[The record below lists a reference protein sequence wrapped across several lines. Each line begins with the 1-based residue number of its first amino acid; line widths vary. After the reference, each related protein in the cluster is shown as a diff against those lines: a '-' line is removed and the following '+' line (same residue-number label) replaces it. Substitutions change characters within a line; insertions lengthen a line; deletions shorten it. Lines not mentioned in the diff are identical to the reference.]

1 MLSTKSKTDDNL
13 NAVYGINGK
22 GLDRSQ
28 DTVVVKETKSATEA
42 KTTGSLGKYS
52 SKGSPAFKYGTQLF
66 GLPYQFLDRVDKRFP
81 KISK

>member
-1 MLSTKSKTDDNL
+1 MLTSKSKTDDNL

-42 KTTGSLGKYS
+42 ETTGSLGKYS
-52 SKGSPAFKYGTQLF
+52 SKIFHLTIIILNILIHFVK
-66 GLPYQFLDRVDKRFP
+66 
-81 KISK
+81 